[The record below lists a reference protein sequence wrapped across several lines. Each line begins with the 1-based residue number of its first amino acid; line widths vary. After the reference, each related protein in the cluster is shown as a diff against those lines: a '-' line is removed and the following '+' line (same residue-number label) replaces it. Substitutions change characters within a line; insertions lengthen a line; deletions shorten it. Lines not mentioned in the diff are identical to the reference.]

1 MNTTSILAAT
11 VAAFLLA
18 SGPTFAADGQ
28 GTQTQTQTQTQP
40 QTETKP
46 QAKRCYR
53 QVHKLPYRIRTRCKT
68 PQMSSEPVKSS
79 ALHLSEMRGL

>member
-1 MNTTSILAAT
+1 MKTTSILAAT

-28 GTQTQTQTQTQP
+28 GTQPQTQTQP
-40 QTETKP
+40 QTETRP

-68 PQMSSEPVKSS
+68 PQMSSQPVKSS
-79 ALHLSEMRGL
+79 AQQLSEMRSL

>member
-1 MNTTSILAAT
+1 MKTTSILAAT

-28 GTQTQTQTQTQP
+28 GTPTQTQTQP

-53 QVHKLPYRIRTRCKT
+53 QAHKLPYRIRTRCKT
-68 PQMSSEPVKSS
+68 PKMSSEPVKSS
-79 ALHLSEMRGL
+79 AQQLSELRSL

>member
-1 MNTTSILAAT
+1 MNTTSILAVT
-11 VAAFLLA
+11 VAALLLA

-28 GTQTQTQTQTQP
+28 STQTQTQTQP

-53 QVHKLPYRIRTRCKT
+53 QFHKLPYRIRTRCKT
-68 PQMSSEPVKSS
+68 PKTSSEPVKSES
-79 ALHLSEMRGL
+79 GAQQLSEVRTL

>member
-1 MNTTSILAAT
+1 MNTTSILAAA

-18 SGPTFAADGQ
+18 SGPTFAADSQ
-28 GTQTQTQTQTQP
+28 GTQTQTQTQP

-53 QVHKLPYRIRTRCKT
+53 QVHKLPYRIRTRCKA
-68 PQMSSEPVKSS
+68 PQMSNEPMKSS
-79 ALHLSEMRGL
+79 ALQLSEMRGL